1 MRFVLDLLLGR
12 ETRQRGYVLRT
23 LLAAFGYLLG
33 VVIAEVALSIG
44 VADLGPAR
52 VFQGAALTAGLIS
65 YGMVRWG
72 WTRNFRDP
80 AMTMTQMLVG
90 QTMAVVA
97 YVLLHEFRGALI
109 GLSVAVA
116 SFGTFSLTRDRQWAM
131 SLYALLTMGAG
142 MLWMSVRD
150 PMNFPPEVEAVHF
163 LILMILQSM
172 AALLGAQFGEMRR
185 RLRNR
190 KRELEVAL
198 DRIQELANRDSLTG
212 LYNRRYAQELID
224 HHVHLKDRNG
234 RPLAMALIDLDH
246 FKQVN
251 DQYGHAVGDRVLQ
264 TFAQQARQAT
274 RDADIVARWGGEEF
288 LIVMP
293 ETSADGA
300 ALLVERLREALSAVA
315 VSDAVPALRI
325 AFSAGIT
332 AHRAGEHTDQTVQR
346 ADEALYEAKRAGRDR
361 VVVDATGVPAVG
373 AEIGLSAMERGKHV
387 YVEKPASV
395 TVEEGR
401 AMVKAART
409 ALSEM
414 QTVESKADVAQALHA
429 LHARGVER
437 VNPRTLEQV
446 IAFATPAGASDPA
459 SVAQVVW

>member
-52 VFQGAALTAGLIS
+52 VFQAAALTAGLIS
-65 YGMVRWG
+65 YAMVRWG
-72 WTRNFRDP
+72 WTRDFRDP

-116 SFGTFSLTRDRQWAM
+116 SFGTFSLSRERQWAM

-150 PMNFPPEVEAVHF
+150 PVNFPPEVEAVHF
-163 LILMILQSM
+163 LILMILQSI

-185 RLRNR
+185 RLRTR
-190 KRELEVAL
+190 KRELEAAL
-198 DRIQELANRDSLTG
+198 GRIQELANRDSLTG
-212 LYNRRYAQELID
+212 LYNRRYAQELIA

-251 DQYGHAVGDRVLQ
+251 DQYGHALGDRVLQ

-274 RDADIVARWGGEEF
+274 READIVARWGGEEF

-293 ETSADGA
+293 ETSAEGA
-300 ALLVERLREALSAVA
+300 ALLVERLRETLAALC
-315 VSDAVPALRI
+315 VSDEVPALRI

-332 AHRAGEHTDQTVQR
+332 AHCAGEHTDQTVHR
-346 ADEALYEAKRAGRDR
+346 ADRALYEAKSAGRHR
-361 VVVDATGVPAVG
+361 SVVA
-373 AEIGLSAMERGKHV
+373 
-387 YVEKPASV
+387 
-395 TVEEGR
+395 
-401 AMVKAART
+401 
-409 ALSEM
+409 
-414 QTVESKADVAQALHA
+414 
-429 LHARGVER
+429 
-437 VNPRTLEQV
+437 
-446 IAFATPAGASDPA
+446 
-459 SVAQVVW
+459 

>member
-1 MRFVLDLLLGR
+1 MLDLLLGR

-44 VADLGPAR
+44 VADKGPAR

-65 YGMVRWG
+65 YAMVRWG

-234 RPLAMALIDLDH
+234 RPLAMTLIDLDH

-300 ALLVERLREALSAVA
+300 ALLVERLREALSVVTA
-315 VSDAVPALRI
+315 SDEAPALRI

-332 AHRAGEHTDQTVQR
+332 AHRAGEHTDQAVQR
-346 ADEALYEAKRAGRDR
+346 ADEALYEAKSAGRQR
-361 VVVDATGVPAVG
+361 SVVA
-373 AEIGLSAMERGKHV
+373 
-387 YVEKPASV
+387 
-395 TVEEGR
+395 
-401 AMVKAART
+401 
-409 ALSEM
+409 
-414 QTVESKADVAQALHA
+414 
-429 LHARGVER
+429 
-437 VNPRTLEQV
+437 
-446 IAFATPAGASDPA
+446 
-459 SVAQVVW
+459 

>member
-1 MRFVLDLLLGR
+1 MRFVMDLLLGR
-12 ETRQRGYVLRT
+12 EARQRGYVLRT
-23 LLAAFGYLLG
+23 LLAASGYLIG
-33 VVIAEVALSIG
+33 VLIAEVAVSIG
-44 VADLGPAR
+44 VAELGPAR
-52 VFQGAALTAGLIS
+52 VFQAAALTAGLIS
-65 YGMVRWG
+65 YAMVRWG
-72 WTRNFRDP
+72 WTRSFRDP

-109 GLSVAVA
+109 GLSVAVT
-116 SFGTFSLTRDRQWAM
+116 SFGTFSLSRERQWAM
-131 SLYALLTMGAG
+131 SLYALLTMGGG

-163 LILMILQSM
+163 LVLLILQFM

-185 RLRNR
+185 RLRSR

-198 DRIQELANRDSLTG
+198 ERIQELANRDSLTG

-224 HHVHLKDRNG
+224 HHVHLKERNG

-251 DQYGHAVGDRVLQ
+251 DQYGHALGDRVLQ
-264 TFAQQARQAT
+264 TFAQQARQVT

-300 ALLVERLREALSAVA
+300 ALLVERLRETLSVLA
-315 VSDAVPALRI
+315 VSDEAPALRI

-332 AHRAGEHTDQTVQR
+332 SHRAGEHTDQTVQR
-346 ADEALYEAKRAGRDR
+346 ADEALYEAKSAGRHR
-361 VVVDATGVPAVG
+361 SVVA
-373 AEIGLSAMERGKHV
+373 
-387 YVEKPASV
+387 
-395 TVEEGR
+395 
-401 AMVKAART
+401 
-409 ALSEM
+409 
-414 QTVESKADVAQALHA
+414 
-429 LHARGVER
+429 
-437 VNPRTLEQV
+437 
-446 IAFATPAGASDPA
+446 
-459 SVAQVVW
+459 

>member
-1 MRFVLDLLLGR
+1 MRFLLDVLLGR
-12 ETRQRGYVLRT
+12 EARQRGYVLRT
-23 LLAAFGYLLG
+23 LLAAFCYLLG
-33 VVIAEVALSIG
+33 VLIAEVAVSIG

-65 YGMVRWG
+65 YAMVRWG
-72 WTRNFRDP
+72 WTRSFRDP

-90 QTMAVVA
+90 QTLAVVA

-116 SFGTFSLTRDRQWAM
+116 SFGTFSLTRGRQWAM

-163 LILMILQSM
+163 LVLLILQFM

-185 RLRNR
+185 RLRSR

-198 DRIQELANRDSLTG
+198 ERIQELANRDSLTG

-234 RPLAMALIDLDH
+234 RPLAMTLIDLDH

-332 AHRAGEHTDQTVQR
+332 AHRAGEHTDQTVHR
-346 ADEALYEAKRAGRDR
+346 ADGALYEAKSAGRNR
-361 VVVDATGVPAVG
+361 SVVA
-373 AEIGLSAMERGKHV
+373 
-387 YVEKPASV
+387 
-395 TVEEGR
+395 
-401 AMVKAART
+401 
-409 ALSEM
+409 
-414 QTVESKADVAQALHA
+414 
-429 LHARGVER
+429 
-437 VNPRTLEQV
+437 
-446 IAFATPAGASDPA
+446 
-459 SVAQVVW
+459 

>member
-1 MRFVLDLLLGR
+1 LRFLLDVLLGR

-44 VADLGPAR
+44 VADKGPAR

-65 YGMVRWG
+65 YAMVRWG

-116 SFGTFSLTRDRQWAM
+116 SFGTFSLTRGRQWAM

-163 LILMILQSM
+163 LALLILQFM

-185 RLRNR
+185 RLRSR
-190 KRELEVAL
+190 KRELEAAL
-198 DRIQELANRDSLTG
+198 GRIQELANRDSLTG

-332 AHRAGEHTDQTVQR
+332 AHRAGEHTDQTVHR
-346 ADEALYEAKRAGRDR
+346 ADEALYEAKSAGRNR
-361 VVVDATGVPAVG
+361 SVVA
-373 AEIGLSAMERGKHV
+373 
-387 YVEKPASV
+387 
-395 TVEEGR
+395 
-401 AMVKAART
+401 
-409 ALSEM
+409 
-414 QTVESKADVAQALHA
+414 
-429 LHARGVER
+429 
-437 VNPRTLEQV
+437 
-446 IAFATPAGASDPA
+446 
-459 SVAQVVW
+459 

>member
-1 MRFVLDLLLGR
+1 MRFMLDLLLGR
-12 ETRQRGYVLRT
+12 EARQRGYVLRT
-23 LLAAFGYLLG
+23 LLAAFCYLLG
-33 VVIAEVALSIG
+33 VLIAEAAVSIG

-65 YGMVRWG
+65 YAMVRWG
-72 WTRNFRDP
+72 WTRNFRNP

-116 SFGTFSLTRDRQWAM
+116 SFGTFSLTRGRQWAM

-163 LILMILQSM
+163 LALLILQFM

-185 RLRNR
+185 RLRSR

-198 DRIQELANRDSLTG
+198 ERIQELANRDSLTG

-234 RPLAMALIDLDH
+234 RPLAMVLIDLDH

-251 DQYGHAVGDRVLQ
+251 DQYGHALGDRMLQ
-264 TFAQQARQAT
+264 TFAQQARQVT

-300 ALLVERLREALSAVA
+300 ALLVERLRETLSVLA
-315 VSDAVPALRI
+315 VSDEAPALRI
-325 AFSAGIT
+325 AFSSGIT
-332 AHRAGEHTDQTVQR
+332 AHRAGEHTDQTVHR
-346 ADEALYEAKRAGRDR
+346 ADEALYEAKSAGRNR
-361 VVVDATGVPAVG
+361 SVVA
-373 AEIGLSAMERGKHV
+373 
-387 YVEKPASV
+387 
-395 TVEEGR
+395 
-401 AMVKAART
+401 
-409 ALSEM
+409 
-414 QTVESKADVAQALHA
+414 
-429 LHARGVER
+429 
-437 VNPRTLEQV
+437 
-446 IAFATPAGASDPA
+446 
-459 SVAQVVW
+459 